1 MEAAI
6 DKGGRRLYRIV
17 LRGAPVVLGERT
29 LVMGVLNVT
38 PDSFSDGGRLAG
50 VEAAVGQGLRLFEEG
65 ADWVDVGGESTRPG
79 AARVPEEQE
88 VRRVA
93 PVVEGLRRRGAG
105 PISVDTTR
113 ASVAREALDAGA
125 DLVNDVSAFGYD
137 PAMATLVAGRGV
149 PAVLMHLR
157 GAFSEMHRAPAYRD
171 VMGEIV
177 AELGHALARAEGAGV
192 PRERLIVDPGIGFSK
207 DAGHSLE
214 ALRRLGEMAALDRPV
229 LVGPS
234 RKSFIGKVLDLPVD
248 RRLMGTAAAVAACV
262 LRGAHVV
269 RVHDVREMVEV
280 VRVADAIRGDAAG
293 RAA

>member
-1 MEAAI
+1 MP
-6 DKGGRRLYRIV
+6 
-17 LRGAPVVLGERT
+17 LRGTPVVLGERT

-38 PDSFSDGGRLAG
+38 PDSFSDGGRHEG
-50 VEAAVGQGLRLFEEG
+50 VEAAVGHGLRLFEEG

-79 AARVPEEQE
+79 AARVAAEEE
-88 VRRVA
+88 TRRVA
-93 PVVEGLRRRGAG
+93 PVVEGLRQRGAG
-105 PISVDTTR
+105 PIAVDTTK
-113 ASVAREALDAGA
+113 ASVARSALDAGA

-214 ALRRLGEMAALDRPV
+214 ALRRLGELEALDRPI

-234 RKSFIGKVLDLPVD
+234 RKSFIGRVLDLPVD

-269 RVHDVREMVEV
+269 RVHEVREMVEV

>member
-1 MEAAI
+1 
-6 DKGGRRLYRIV
+6 
-17 LRGAPVVLGERT
+17 
-29 LVMGVLNVT
+29 MGVLNVT
-38 PDSFSDGGRLAG
+38 PDSFSDGGDLEGA
-50 VEAAVGQGLRLFEEG
+50 EAAVARGLRLFEEG

-79 AARVPEEQE
+79 AARVPEEE
-88 VRRVA
+88 EKRRVA

-105 PISVDTTR
+105 PVSVDTTR
-113 ASVAREALDAGA
+113 ASVARSALDAGA

-137 PAMATLVAGRGV
+137 PAMAGLVAGRGV

-157 GAFSEMHRAPAYRD
+157 GGFGEMHRAPAYRD

-177 AELGHALARAEGAGV
+177 AELGAALARAEAAGV
-192 PRERLIVDPGIGFSK
+192 PRERVVLDPGLGFSK

-214 ALRRLGEMAALDRPV
+214 ALRRLGEMEALDRPI

-234 RKSFIGKVLDLPVD
+234 RKSFIGKVLDLPVE

-280 VRVADAIRGDAAG
+280 VRVADAIRGDTAG

>member
-1 MEAAI
+1 M
-6 DKGGRRLYRIV
+6 
-17 LRGAPVVLGERT
+17 VLGART
-29 LVMGVLNVT
+29 LVMGVLNLT

-50 VEAAVGQGLRLFEEG
+50 VEAAVARGLRMFQEG

-79 AARVPEEQE
+79 ADPVGADEEA
-88 VRRVA
+88 RRVA

-105 PISVDTTR
+105 PLSVDTTK
-113 ASVAREALDAGA
+113 ASVAAAALDAGA
-125 DLVNDVSAFGYD
+125 DLVNDVSALAYD
-137 PAMATLVAGRGV
+137 PAMATLVARRGV
-149 PAVLMHLR
+149 PVVLMHLR
-157 GAFSEMHRAPAYRD
+157 GGFGEMHSTPAYRD
-171 VMGEIV
+171 VMGEVV
-177 AELGHALARAEGAGV
+177 AELATALARAEEAGV
-192 PRERLIVDPGIGFSK
+192 PRELTILDPGLGFSK
-207 DAGHSLE
+207 DARHSLL
-214 ALRRLGEMAALDRPV
+214 ALRRLGELEALERPV

-234 RKSFIGKVLDLPVD
+234 RKSFIGAVLDLPVE

>member
-1 MEAAI
+1 
-6 DKGGRRLYRIV
+6 
-17 LRGAPVVLGERT
+17 
-29 LVMGVLNVT
+29 MGVLNVT
-38 PDSFSDGGRLAG
+38 PDSFSDGGALAG
-50 VEAAVGQGLRLFEEG
+50 AEAAVARGLRLFEEG

-79 AARVPEEQE
+79 AARVPEEE
-88 VRRVA
+88 EARRVV
-93 PVVEGLRRRGAG
+93 PVVEGLRRGGAG
-105 PISVDTTR
+105 PISVDTTK
-113 ASVAREALDAGA
+113 ASVARAALDAGA

-137 PAMATLVAGRGV
+137 PAMAGLVAGRRV

-157 GAFSEMHRAPAYRD
+157 GGFGEMHRSPSYRD

-177 AELGHALARAEGAGV
+177 TELGAALARAEEAGV
-192 PRERLIVDPGIGFSK
+192 PRDNLILDPGIGFSK

-214 ALRRLGEMAALDRPV
+214 ALRRLGEMEALDRPV

-234 RKSFIGKVLDLPVD
+234 RKSFIGRVLDLPVD

-280 VRVADAIRGDAAG
+280 VRVADAIRDDTAG

>member
-1 MEAAI
+1 
-6 DKGGRRLYRIV
+6 
-17 LRGAPVVLGERT
+17 VVLGERT

-50 VEAAVGQGLRLFEEG
+50 VEAAVGHGLRLFEEG

-79 AARVPEEQE
+79 AARVPEEE
-88 VRRVA
+88 ETRRVA

-105 PISVDTTR
+105 PISVDTTK
-113 ASVAREALDAGA
+113 ASVAGAAIDAGA

-137 PAMATLVAGRGV
+137 PAMAGLVAGRGV

-157 GAFSEMHRAPAYRD
+157 GGFGDMHRAPAYRD
-171 VMGEIV
+171 VMGEVV
-177 AELGHALARAEGAGV
+177 AELEEAVARAGRGGV
-192 PRERLIVDPGIGFSK
+192 PRERLILDPGIGFSK

-214 ALRRLGEMAALDRPV
+214 ALRRLGEMEALDRPL

-234 RKSFIGKVLDLPVD
+234 RKSFIGKLLDLPVE

-280 VRVADAIRGDAAG
+280 VRVADALRSEAAG